1 MKNKGRWMLLGFS
14 LIILGLSAIF
24 LQVIGTHWAF
34 LGFLE
39 KPGHL
44 FAFLIKIL
52 MVMIGFVVVALANMD
67 WDRDRRE
74 SGGK

>member
-1 MKNKGRWMLLGFS
+1 MKNKGRWLLLGFA

-24 LQVIGTHWAF
+24 LQVVGTHWAF

-44 FAFLIKIL
+44 FSLIIKIV
-52 MVMIGFVVVALANMD
+52 MVMVGFAVVSLANMD
-67 WDRDRRE
+67 WERDRRE
-74 SGGK
+74 SQEE